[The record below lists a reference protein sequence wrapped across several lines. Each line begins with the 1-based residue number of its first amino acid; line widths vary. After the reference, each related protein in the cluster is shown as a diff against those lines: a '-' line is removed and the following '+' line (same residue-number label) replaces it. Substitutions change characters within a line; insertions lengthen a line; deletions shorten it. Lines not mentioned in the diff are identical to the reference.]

1 MHRGAMNKFLTV
13 STLLIGLASFTGCYR
28 TQEGRV
34 KVGVPFALD
43 YIESRYER
51 PASQLFEASK
61 ATLVFNGTLTSED
74 VVRKTLS
81 AKIEN
86 RTLWIR
92 VEELEPNASRIFV
105 QARQSNGKADILLA
119 SELDKQI
126 ALRLR

>member
-1 MHRGAMNKFLTV
+1 
-13 STLLIGLASFTGCYR
+13 
-28 TQEGRV
+28 V
-34 KVGVPFALD
+34 KVGVPFSADL
-43 YIESRYER
+43 IESRYER
-51 PASQLFEASK
+51 PAAQLFEAAK
-61 ATLVFNGTLTSED
+61 ATLVYNGTLTSED
-74 VVRKTLS
+74 VVRKSLS

>member
-13 STLLIGLASFTGCYR
+13 SALLIGLASFTGCYR

-34 KVGVPFALD
+34 KGGVPFSSD
-43 YIESRYER
+43 TIESRYER
-51 PASQLFEASK
+51 PALQLFEAAK
-61 ATLVFNGTLTSED
+61 ATLVYNGTLTSED

-92 VEELEPNASRIFV
+92 VEELEPSASRILV

>member
-1 MHRGAMNKFLTV
+1 M
-13 STLLIGLASFTGCYR
+13 Y
-28 TQEGRV
+28 
-34 KVGVPFALD
+34 
-43 YIESRYER
+43 
-51 PASQLFEASK
+51 
-61 ATLVFNGTLTSED
+61 NGTLTSED

-92 VEELEPNASRIFV
+92 VEELEPSASRILV